1 MLRVPGPVHRH
12 IPIQLVRLAR
22 LRLAGPQLAVGV
34 SGSNLESRVRDLL
47 TAQPRSE
54 RPGAVL
60 LMGLALGVW
69 AFALLAA
76 DQVHGAAEVLFR
88 AIGS

>member
-1 MLRVPGPVHRH
+1 MP
-12 IPIQLVRLAR
+12 RLFAT
-22 LRLAGPQLAVGV
+22 LDPDLKEKLFVLHLSGV
-34 SGSNLESRVRDLL
+34 LL

-54 RPGAVL
+54 RPGAVF